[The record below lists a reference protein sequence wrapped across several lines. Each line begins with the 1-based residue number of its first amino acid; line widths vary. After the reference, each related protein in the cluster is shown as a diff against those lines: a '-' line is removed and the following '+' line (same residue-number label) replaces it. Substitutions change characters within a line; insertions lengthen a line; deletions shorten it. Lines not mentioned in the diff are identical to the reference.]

1 MTIELYQKVIGAVA
15 QMVKSSRHLTG
26 GQRTFDFFGVPSRL
40 AIRLSPSAIAALEK
54 KMPPV
59 TIPANVTVGKFPSY
73 LHGLPVRID
82 NSGDENQPPVSL
94 IFEPLFAYTS
104 KKGNKQCQA

>member
-1 MTIELYQKVIGAVA
+1 MTIVLYQKVIGAVA
-15 QMVKSSRHLTG
+15 KLVATSKKLTG
-26 GQRTFDFFGVPSRL
+26 GQRTFDFFGIPARL

-59 TIPANVTVGKFPSY
+59 TIPANVAVGKIPSY

-82 NSGDENQPPVSL
+82 NSGDAAQPPVSL
-94 IFEPLFAYTS
+94 IIEPLFNYTS
-104 KKGNKQCQA
+104 KKENKQCMA